1 MLPAPSSE
9 LGELGAQGSQA
20 WSPCE
25 APGSFSPTGSLCRD
39 LKALQWSASEV
50 LWKPP
55 GWSVDGDSKDLKT
68 WLQEHFHAAPIVY
81 DAGVTY
87 GLVHRLDRRSGQ
99 WPVACL

>member
-39 LKALQWSASEV
+39 LKALQERS
-50 LWKPP
+50 
-55 GWSVDGDSKDLKT
+55 DGALLRSFGSL
-68 WLQEHFHAAPIVY
+68 P
-81 DAGVTY
+81 AGRWTAT
-87 GLVHRLDRRSGQ
+87 RKI
-99 WPVACL
+99 